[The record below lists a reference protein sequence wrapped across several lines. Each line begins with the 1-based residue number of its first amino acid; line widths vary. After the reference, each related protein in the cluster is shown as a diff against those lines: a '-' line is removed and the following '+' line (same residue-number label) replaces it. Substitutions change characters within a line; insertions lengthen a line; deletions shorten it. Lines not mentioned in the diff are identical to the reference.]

1 MNLQT
6 PASRQNTHMT
16 KTQFFIVGLISFCL
30 SSCSSTKNI
39 SGKYR
44 SKFPFHGF
52 FVTQINLNADSTFS
66 YRMSGDLI
74 FDTSNGRYKFDKNYV
89 TLYHEPFKI
98 DTSEYEKYGKEAVL
112 LSYAFSTNKH
122 LNSPSKYLVGR
133 NRLFVCDSIGNQIKK
148 QFGHSKHKKYIFFG
162 KHWYKKRYYL
172 RQIE

>member
-1 MNLQT
+1 M
-6 PASRQNTHMT
+6 A

-30 SSCSSTKNI
+30 ISCSSTKNI

-44 SKFPFHGF
+44 SNFPVHGF
-52 FVTQINLNADSTFS
+52 FVTRINLNADSTFG

-74 FDTSNGRYKFDKNYV
+74 FDTSSGRYKFDKKYV
-89 TLYHEPFKI
+89 TLYHEPSKP
-98 DTSEYEKYGKEAVL
+98 DTSEYEKYGKEAVM
-112 LSYAFSTNKH
+112 LSYALSTNKH

-133 NRLFVCDSIGNQIKK
+133 NMLFVCDSTGNPKKK

-172 RQIE
+172 RLIE